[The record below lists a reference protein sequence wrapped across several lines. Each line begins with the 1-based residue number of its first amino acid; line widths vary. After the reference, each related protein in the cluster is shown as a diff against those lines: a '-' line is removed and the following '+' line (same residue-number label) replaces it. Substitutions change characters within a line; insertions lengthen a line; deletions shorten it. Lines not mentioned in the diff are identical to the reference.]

1 MHGPVSHDSD
11 PRDSGA
17 ARPARGE
24 HARLRRVVARDMAS
38 LRPGEQ
44 RGWWLREALA
54 ADPGE
59 PCPPLRWDTP
69 ADVVIVGGGY
79 TGLWTAWQLA
89 DQAPGA
95 RIVLLEADIVGGGA
109 SGRNGGFATGWWD
122 ALPTL
127 VSRFGE
133 AGGREIALAVG
144 EAPAAIGAWE
154 AEHGVDAWFV
164 PGGSVLAASS
174 PAQEGGWS
182 GIVEAAGA
190 LGEASRF
197 QVLSAG
203 EVHDRCNTPVLGG
216 GLLVP
221 SDATVH
227 PARLARGL
235 RRVLLERGVTIRE
248 GTRVGSVRQ
257 EGARVVVRT
266 AAGATVTASHAVLGL
281 NAWAAGWP
289 GGSGGGVLGRPGALG
304 LHGMHGGFGA
314 RMITWSSYMV
324 VTEPMPERLR
334 DLGWTG
340 GEGISDLRFTNH
352 YFRTTR
358 DGRIAFGGGGG
369 RAGYGGHMGDW
380 VERDRGSAALAAR
393 GFRRI
398 FPMLD
403 DVRLDDAWGGPIDIS
418 PDHLPT
424 FGTLP
429 GGRVHFGHGFSGSG
443 VGPSWL
449 GGRILAALAQGRLD
463 DPVAR
468 LGLVGNRPR
477 RFPPEPFRF
486 LGARL
491 IREAIVEAEQRDDLG
506 WYVPPPLRWLV
517 RLPRAMGYELGPE

>member
-1 MHGPVSHDSD
+1 MGRNGAPGGVAPTDDVGMTD
-11 PRDSGA
+11 PEPA
-17 ARPARGE
+17 YRPAAGAHVRGE
-24 HARLRRVVARDMAS
+24 AVRLRRRVERDMAT
-38 LRPGEQ
+38 LRPGKR

-54 ADPGE
+54 VDPGD
-59 PCPPLRWDTP
+59 PCPPLAFDTT

-79 TGLWTAWQLA
+79 TGLWTAWWLLEHSP
-89 DQAPGA
+89 DT
-95 RIVLLEADIVGGGA
+95 RIVILEADIVGGGA
-109 SGRNGGFATGWWD
+109 SGRNGGFLTAWWD

-127 VSRFGE
+127 VARFG
-133 AGGREIALAVG
+133 ADGGRAVAAAVAEAPGAVG
-144 EAPAAIGAWE
+144 EWTRA
-154 AEHGVDAWFV
+154 HDVDAWFV
-164 PGGSVLAASS
+164 PGGSILAATSD
-174 PAQEGGWS
+174 AQAGGWAS
-182 GIVEAAGA
+182 ITEAAEA
-190 LGEASRF
+190 LGEGHRF
-197 QVLSAG
+197 RELTPA
-203 EVHDRCNTPVLGG
+203 EVRARCATPVLGG

-221 SDATVH
+221 TDATVQ

-235 RRVLLERGVTIRE
+235 RRVLLARGVAIHE
-248 GTRVGSVRQ
+248 GMRVTGLRQDGDRVRATTAS
-257 EGARVVVRT
+257 GAV
-266 AAGATVTASHAVLGL
+266 VTAGQAVLGV

-289 GGSGGGVLGRPGALG
+289 GG
-304 LHGMHGGFGA
+304 GFGG

-324 VTEPMPERLR
+324 VTEPIPDRLEEI
-334 DLGWTG
+334 GWTD
-340 GEGISDLRFTNH
+340 GESISDLRFTNH

-369 RAGYGGHMGDW
+369 RAGYGGRMGDW
-380 VERDRGSAALAAR
+380 IERDRGSAALAAR

-403 DVRLDDAWGGPIDIS
+403 DVALEDAWGGPIDIS
-418 PDHLPT
+418 PDHLPA

-429 GGRVHFGHGFSGSG
+429 GGRVHWGHGYSGTG
-443 VGPSWL
+443 VGPTWL

-477 RFPPEPFRF
+477 RFPPEPVRF

-517 RLPRAMGYELGPE
+517 RLPRAMGYDLGPE

>member
-1 MHGPVSHDSD
+1 MQTSIPSSASRPVGD
-11 PRDSGA
+11 PGSRARRRVSGEA
-17 ARPARGE
+17 
-24 HARLRRVVARDMAS
+24 ARLRRLVERDMAT

-59 PCPPLRWDTP
+59 PCPPLRWDAT

-79 TGLWTAWQLA
+79 TGLWTAWQLLEQSP
-89 DQAPGA
+89 DL

-109 SGRNGGFATGWWD
+109 SGRNGGFLTAWWD

-127 VSRFGE
+127 VARFGQD
-133 AGGREIALAVG
+133 GGRAIAEAVG
-144 EAPAAIGAWE
+144 EAPGAVADWAAVND
-154 AEHGVDAWFV
+154 VDAWVV
-164 PGGSVLAASS
+164 PAGSILAATS
-174 PAQEGGWS
+174 PAQDGGWH
-182 GIVEAAGA
+182 GITQAARD
-190 LGEASRF
+190 LGEAHRF
-197 QVLSAG
+197 VELTAAQVQA
-203 EVHDRCNTPVLGG
+203 RCNSPVLGG

-235 RRVLLERGVTIRE
+235 RRVLLERGVAIHE
-248 GTRVGSVRQ
+248 GTRVASLRQ
-257 EGARVVVRT
+257 EGDRVVART
-266 AAGATVTASHAVLGL
+266 ADGATVIAAQAVLGV

-289 GGSGGGVLGRPGALG
+289 GG
-304 LHGMHGGFGA
+304 GFGS

-324 VTEPMPERLR
+324 VTEPMPDRLR
-334 DLGWTG
+334 EIGWTG
-340 GEGISDLRFTNH
+340 GESISDLRFTNH
-352 YFRTTR
+352 YFRTTN

-369 RAGYGGHMGDW
+369 RAGYGGRMGDW

-418 PDHLPT
+418 PDHLPA

-429 GGRVHFGHGFSGSG
+429 GGRVHFGHGFSGTG
-443 VGPSWL
+443 VGPTWL

-463 DPVAR
+463 DPATR
-468 LGLVGNRPR
+468 LGLVGNQPR

-486 LGARL
+486 LGARV

-506 WYVPPPLRWLV
+506 WRVPPPLRWLI
-517 RLPRAMGYELGPE
+517 RLPRAMGYDLGPE

>member
-1 MHGPVSHDSD
+1 
-11 PRDSGA
+11 
-17 ARPARGE
+17 
-24 HARLRRVVARDMAS
+24 MAS
-38 LRPGEQ
+38 LHPGAA
-44 RGWWLREALA
+44 RGWWLREALE

-59 PCPPLRWDTP
+59 PCPPLARDLT

-79 TGLWTAWQLA
+79 TGLWTAWQLLEK
-89 DQAPGA
+89 APDT

-109 SGRNGGFATGWWD
+109 SGRNGGFLTAWWD

-127 VSRFGE
+127 VGRFGAE
-133 AGGREIALAVG
+133 GGRAIAAAVG
-144 EAPAAIGAWE
+144 EAPAAVGAWTQ
-154 AEHGVDAWFV
+154 EHGIDAWFT
-164 PGGSVLAASS
+164 PRGSILAASS

-182 GIVEAAGA
+182 GIVAAAEA
-190 LGEASRF
+190 LGEQHRFEALTAAQVRARCAS
-197 QVLSAG
+197 
-203 EVHDRCNTPVLGG
+203 PVLGG

-221 SDATVH
+221 TDATVQ

-235 RRVLLERGVTIRE
+235 RRVLLSRGVAIHE
-248 GTRVGSVRQ
+248 GTRVVAVRQ
-257 EGARVVVRT
+257 EGGRVVART
-266 AAGATVTASHAVLGL
+266 ATGARVTASQAVLGI

-289 GGSGGGVLGRPGALG
+289 G
-304 LHGMHGGFGA
+304 GGFGA

-324 VTEPMPERLR
+324 VTEPIPDRLGEI
-334 DLGWTG
+334 GWTG
-340 GEGISDLRFTNH
+340 GESISDLRFTNH

-369 RAGYGGHMGDW
+369 RAGYGGRLGGW

-403 DVRLDDAWGGPIDIS
+403 DVRLEDAWGGPIDIA
-418 PDHLPT
+418 PDHLPA

-429 GGRVHFGHGFSGSG
+429 GGRVHWGHGFSGTG
-443 VGPSWL
+443 VGPTWL

-486 LGARL
+486 LGARV
-491 IREAIVEAEQRDDLG
+491 IREAIVEAEQRDDQG
-506 WYVPPPLRWLV
+506 RYVPPPLRWLV
-517 RLPRAMGYELGPE
+517 RLPRWMGYELGPE